1 MFHLTEKVPSP
12 REGTDRGTGQP
23 RTDEERLIAH
33 FGEKKARQL
42 LELVGLDLA
51 GRLLPERG
59 ARIEMAKLGDVELAV
74 EKLSYLTSK
83 LMKFGLD
90 ADISM
95 LHMGWDEK
103 VEKTVSDFHDV
114 SFLLELEKTAIEE
127 DWNDCMRT
135 GAMKVYTRFKRGKR

>member
-1 MFHLTEKVPSP
+1 MIQLTEKVPSL

-23 RTDEERLIAH
+23 RNDEERLVAH
-33 FGEKKARQL
+33 FGEEKARRL
-42 LELVGLDLA
+42 LELVGLALA
-51 GRLLPERG
+51 VRLLPERG
-59 ARIEMAKLGDVELAV
+59 TRIETAKLGDVELAV
-74 EKLSYLTSK
+74 ENLSYLTSK

-95 LHMGWDEK
+95 FHMGWDEK

-127 DWNDCMRT
+127 DWNDCMRN
-135 GAMKVYTRFKRGKR
+135 GAMKAYTRLKRGKM

>member
-12 REGTDRGTGQP
+12 REGLDRGTGQP
-23 RTDEERLIAH
+23 RT
-33 FGEKKARQL
+33 
-42 LELVGLDLA
+42 
-51 GRLLPERG
+51 
-59 ARIEMAKLGDVELAV
+59 IEMAKLGDVELAV
-74 EKLSYLTSK
+74 EKLNYLTSK

-135 GAMKVYTRFKRGKR
+135 GAMKVYTRFKRGKM